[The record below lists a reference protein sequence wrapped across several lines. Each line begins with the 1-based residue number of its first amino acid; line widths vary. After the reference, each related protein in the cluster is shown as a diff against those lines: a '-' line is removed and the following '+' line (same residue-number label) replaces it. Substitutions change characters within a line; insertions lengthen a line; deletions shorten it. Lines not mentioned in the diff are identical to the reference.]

1 MTRKLI
7 PQEGA
12 DGTKQHP
19 TTWIRAVLTPH
30 AIQRLDERFGA
41 TNLQNIKNV
50 FKQALTRG
58 TISGDGGEA
67 LVEHG
72 CLLIAGEFE
81 NETFTVK
88 TVYNLSEGCSNSL
101 TNQFWHGEPT
111 PWNGCKVVTIL
122 EEAKT
127 DPGISDAV
135 TDEAYLQKKA
145 APSSG

>member
-7 PQEGA
+7 PQEGT
-12 DGTKQHP
+12 DESKQCP
-19 TTWIRAVLTPH
+19 TIWIKVVLTPH

-41 TNLQNIKNV
+41 TDLQNIKNV
-50 FKQALTRG
+50 FKQALTEG
-58 TISGDGGEA
+58 TISGDDGEA
-67 LVEHG
+67 LVKHG

-101 TNQFWHGEPT
+101 TDQFWHGEPT
-111 PWNGCKVVTIL
+111 PWNGCKVVTML

-127 DPGISDAV
+127 NPSISDAV
-135 TDEAYLQKKA
+135 TDEAYLPKKA
-145 APSSG
+145 VASDG